1 MALTRNPR
9 TRKIEKKGKRKQPP
23 GLREANQENKRRS
36 PANEFSSAEACPVSG
51 AFTSFFFVFIHFL
64 LFQRRPSANF
74 VGLAAKRCYEGGR
87 QKKHNRKEPFPFKAK
102 KKRLRSFLFFF
113 PARYDA
119 GDSSRWAAL
128 SPRPCPRAHPSRP
141 ATNDLVIRSGESEKN
156 GEPSEDVV
164 Q

>member
-102 KKRLRSFLFFF
+102 KKGYVLFFSFF
-113 PARYDA
+113 PRDTTQ
-119 GDSSRWAAL
+119 GIPLDGLLCLLDRVL
-128 SPRPCPRAHPSRP
+128 GRIHLGRRQ
-141 ATNDLVIRSGESEKN
+141 TTL
-156 GEPSEDVV
+156 
-164 Q
+164 